1 MTNPAFNNFLDLPES
16 ERDAV
21 FRVTRE
27 KLDMPLVLIEKD
39 LWTCHVLDALFN
51 NVITHAQRLFR
62 RGWMK
67 LDQIATD
74 GIKLVPQDD
83 LYGSL
88 EADYQAMREMLFGD
102 IPSFSTLIDHIGVVE
117 KQFNHIILN

>member
-1 MTNPAFNNFLDLPES
+1 MATSTIAENAIYN
-16 ERDAV
+16 
-21 FRVTRE
+21 T
-27 KLDMPLVLIEKD
+27 
-39 LWTCHVLDALFN
+39 ALFN

-67 LDQIATD
+67 LDKIATD

-88 EADYQAMREMLFGD
+88 DADYQAMREMLFGD
-102 IPSFSTLIDHIGVVE
+102 IPSFSTLVDHIGVVE
-117 KQFNHIILN
+117 KQFNQIILNEAHSMEIPAEIQQ